1 MSLRKRCFQF
11 SPAVLILLLILPRA
25 YAQSDPESGAQA
37 SDNPLPPP
45 WVMPKCLALIQQE
58 RYEAARELIEPVVA
72 NHPKWPRA
80 NFYLALT
87 WHKQNRYEE
96 AERYFAK
103 VLELDP
109 NYKPNWVFYGWCL
122 YYRGKPDQAKELFER
137 FLEVQPNYADAIFA
151 LGLIDY
157 DDDKIES
164 AKNHFHRAIALG
176 EKASDAVM
184 VAKARARLA
193 DVLIR
198 ERDLPAAKT
207 ELEKSIELNPENY
220 AVYFKLANVLQRL
233 GDAKGAKRMRKLH
246 DEVRERVRPSGDGER
261 PPVD

>member
-1 MSLRKRCFQF
+1 MPRKRCYSFIT
-11 SPAVLILLLILPRA
+11 AGLILLLTPVPTDA
-25 YAQSDPESGAQA
+25 QADAESGTQQSDK
-37 SDNPLPPP
+37 PLPPP
-45 WVMPKCLALIQQE
+45 WVMPKCLELIQQE

-72 NHPKWPRA
+72 DHPKWPRA

-96 AERYFAK
+96 AERYFAR
-103 VLELDP
+103 VLELNPD
-109 NYKPNWVFYGWCL
+109 YKPNWVFYGWCL
-122 YYRGKPDQAKELFER
+122 YNRGKPDQAKELFER
-137 FLEVQPNYADAIFA
+137 FLEVQPDYADAIFA

-157 DDDKIES
+157 DADRVDS
-164 AKNHFHRAIALG
+164 ARKRFHRAIEISAK
-176 EKASDAVM
+176 ENDAEVE
-184 VAKARARLA
+184 AKARARLA

-198 ERDLPAAKT
+198 ERDLPAAKV
-207 ELEKSIELNPENY
+207 ELEKSIELNPDNY

-233 GDAKGAKRMRKLH
+233 GDAEGAKRMRKLH